1 MKRYRIVTY
10 ELENVKRNIRT
21 KQEAQE
27 LTEALCAEFNNAKSF
42 FFRADKFYTLWAYI
56 MLVARILYI
65 PIYFIGFMLLIAA
78 RLALA
83 LAYLLILQFKAS
95 VNVLKFMFVWRQ

>member
-1 MKRYRIVTY
+1 MKRYRVFTY
-10 ELENVKRNIRT
+10 KLENVKRNIRT

-27 LTEALCAEFNNAKSF
+27 LTEALCAEFNIAESF

-56 MLVARILYI
+56 MLGVRILYI
-65 PIYFIGFMLLIAA
+65 PIYFTGFILLIAA
-78 RLALA
+78 RLVLA
-83 LAYLLILQFKAS
+83 LAYSLILQFKAS

>member
-1 MKRYRIVTY
+1 MKRYRVVTY
-10 ELENVKRNIRT
+10 KLDNVKRNIRS

-27 LTEALCAEFNNAKSF
+27 LTEALRAEFNNAKSF
-42 FFRADKFYTLWAYI
+42 FVRVDKFYTLWAYI
-56 MLVARILYI
+56 MLVVRILYI
-65 PIYFIGFMLLIAA
+65 PVYFTGFILLMAA
-78 RLALA
+78 RLVLS

>member
-1 MKRYRIVTY
+1 MKRYRVITY
-10 ELENVKRNIRT
+10 KLDNVKRNIRT
-21 KQEAQE
+21 KEEAQE
-27 LTEALCAEFNNAKSF
+27 LAEALCAEFNNAKSF
-42 FFRADKFYTLWAYI
+42 FFRVDKFYTLWAYI

-65 PIYFIGFMLLIAA
+65 PIYFTGFILLMAA
-78 RLALA
+78 RLVLS

>member
-1 MKRYRIVTY
+1 MKRYRVVTY
-10 ELENVKRNIRT
+10 KLENVRRNIRT

-27 LTEALCAEFNNAKSF
+27 LTEALCAEFNIAKSF

-65 PIYFIGFMLLIAA
+65 PIYFIGFILLIAA

-95 VNVLKFMFVWRQ
+95 VNVLKFMFVWQQ

>member
-1 MKRYRIVTY
+1 MKRYRVVTY
-10 ELENVKRNIRT
+10 KLDNVKRNIRS

-27 LTEALCAEFNNAKSF
+27 LTEALRAEFNNAKSF
-42 FFRADKFYTLWAYI
+42 FVRVDKFYTLWAYI
-56 MLVARILYI
+56 MLVALILYI
-65 PIYFIGFMLLIAA
+65 PIYFTGFILLMAA
-78 RLALA
+78 RLVLS

>member
-1 MKRYRIVTY
+1 MKRYRVITY
-10 ELENVKRNIRT
+10 KLENVKRNIRT

-42 FFRADKFYTLWAYI
+42 FFRVDKFYTLLAYI
-56 MLVARILYI
+56 ILGARILYI
-65 PIYFIGFMLLIAA
+65 PVYFTGFILLMTA
-78 RLALA
+78 RLILA
-83 LAYLLILQFKAS
+83 FAYLLMLQFKAS

>member
-1 MKRYRIVTY
+1 MKRYRVVTY
-10 ELENVKRNIRT
+10 KLENVRRNIRT

-27 LTEALCAEFNNAKSF
+27 LTEALCAEFNIAESF

-65 PIYFIGFMLLIAA
+65 PIYFIGFILLIAA

-95 VNVLKFMFVWRQ
+95 VNVLKFMFVWQQ

>member
-95 VNVLKFMFVWRQ
+95 VNVLKFMFVWQQ

>member
-1 MKRYRIVTY
+1 MKRYRVITY
-10 ELENVKRNIRT
+10 KLENVKRNIRT

-27 LTEALCAEFNNAKSF
+27 LTEALCAEFNIAKSF

-65 PIYFIGFMLLIAA
+65 PIYFIGFILLIAA

-95 VNVLKFMFVWRQ
+95 VNVLKFMFVWQQ

>member
-1 MKRYRIVTY
+1 MKRYRVITNK
-10 ELENVKRNIRT
+10 LENVKRNIRT

-27 LTEALCAEFNNAKSF
+27 LTEALCAEFNIAESF
-42 FFRADKFYTLWAYI
+42 FFRVDKFYTLLAYI
-56 MLVARILYI
+56 MLGARILYI
-65 PIYFIGFMLLIAA
+65 PVYFTGFILLIAA
-78 RLALA
+78 RLILA